1 MKKIY
6 SASNLMEAQIVLDLL
21 AHAYIPAQIFNQ
33 YAQGM
38 AGEIPVHHACPEIWI
53 TRDEDFARGK
63 QIIDTYENT
72 PVTTG
77 NVQCPSCGEENPAN
91 FQLCWK
97 CGGGLEIVVSH
108 DHHQN

>member
-53 TRDEDFARGK
+53 THDEDFERGK
-63 QIIDTYENT
+63 HIIDSYENT
-72 PVTTG
+72 PATTG
-77 NVQCPSCGEENPAN
+77 NVQCPSCSEENPAN

-97 CGGGLEIVVSH
+97 CGDGLEVPFHKS
-108 DHHQN
+108 